1 MWGSFSNV
9 TEELPAT
16 GIYVLM
22 QKTSKGGV
30 SEQFTVLGIL
40 PSIHV

>member
-1 MWGSFSNV
+1 MWGGFSKG
-9 TEELPAT
+9 TELPAT

-22 QKTSKGGV
+22 QKTPKGGV
-30 SEQFTVLGIL
+30 SEWFAALGIL